1 MTQACSLPLKKRKL
15 KPSVYKEQATLD
27 QFLPHNV
34 FNHGVEKTTKHRLLD
49 FLVKVLPP
57 PSMIGFNANK
67 NTLRWKDNQVQNS
80 IIATCGN
87 SSSQKIIT
95 SFQESRSIV
104 EEAKEEY
111 IPPLWLARY
120 KQLKEFRDIY
130 GHCHVPQ
137 RFNTNKSLGK
147 WVHKH
152 RQMAREN
159 VTSIKIDRYRA
170 LGKIGFWLDPPDRHS
185 ISWNRRYVE
194 LMKYRNHFG
203 NCNVPQRYAPN
214 PPLGI
219 WVHRQRGELKKMLHG
234 NQTRMTLNRA
244 QALIEIAF

>member
-1 MTQACSLPLKKRKL
+1 MSAERGQPIRFLALEIDRLSTELSTLLSVSDSV
-15 KPSVYKEQATLD
+15 PSPVSPPPSTSTSSFA
-27 QFLPHNV
+27 V
-34 FNHGVEKTTKHRLLD
+34 GS
-49 FLVKVLPP
+49 P

-67 NTLRWKDNQVQNS
+67 NTLHWKDNHVQNS

-104 EEAKEEY
+104 EEAKQEY

-120 KQLKEFRDIY
+120 KQLKEFKDIY

-159 VTSIKIDRYRA
+159 VTSIKIDHYRA